1 MRIASLSLLVTLLA
15 FAPGI
20 CAKDPP
26 PNPERI
32 LLKLLEVRTLYIEPL
47 QGEGAGPLRDMLIS
61 SLQKTGL
68 FALTENPDSADAYLR
83 GSGEDLIY
91 QELERRRAGI
101 QARGAA
107 ASSRRESGE
116 SSFNSASFGVGDN
129 EDTSIRER
137 RHEALASVRIV
148 LPGGEI
154 VWSTTQESNGAKYRG
169 SAHDVAEKVSDDLL
183 RAYRKAEKLASTT
196 P

>member
-1 MRIASLSLLVTLLA
+1 MLKAKLLLA
-15 FAPGI
+15 TALATPGGL
-20 CAKDPP
+20 AKEPP
-26 PNPERI
+26 SPPERA

-47 QGEGAGPLRDMLIS
+47 RGEGAGPLRDMLIS

-68 FALTENPDSADAYLR
+68 FALTENADAADAFLR

-91 QELERRRAGI
+91 QEMERRRAGV

-116 SSFNSASFGVGDN
+116 STFSSGSFGVGDT

-137 RHEALASVRIV
+137 RHEALAAVRIV

-154 VWSTTQESNGAKYRG
+154 IWSTTQESNGAKYRG
-169 SAHDVAEKVSDDLL
+169 SAHDVAEKVSGDLL
-183 RAYRKAEKLASTT
+183 RAYRKAQKLAS
-196 P
+196 PSPNP